1 MDLTSD
7 HPYWTVKNGILASY
21 PPLQSDVSCHV
32 AILGAG
38 ITGALIAETLSG
50 EGYDVCMID
59 ARDVG
64 RGSTSASTALL
75 QYEIDTHLTD
85 LIDRYGK
92 RSAELAYRAC
102 HESIDQLE
110 AKIRSL
116 EIDCHFSRRESVY
129 LASTESDW
137 PKVRKEGA
145 ARRSMGIHA
154 EEWSGADVADHFGLV
169 RPGAL
174 HSVQAA
180 QVDAYRLTHG
190 LLCTVRSRGGRIYD
204 RTRVTAVH
212 TNTEGVTL
220 DTDRGFRIK
229 ARKLIVASGYE
240 VTRMFGMS
248 GIVNLQSSF
257 ALASEPMDQK
267 DFWWHQCLLWES
279 ARPYFYLRSDSD
291 GRAIL
296 GGADEPFRNPKARD
310 KILSSKARTLEQQ
323 FREMFPGTPMEVAF
337 TWAGTFGETED
348 GLAYIGPHKKYP
360 NCLFALGFGGNG
372 ITFSMTAAGMTRD
385 ALSGKRNDYAE
396 VFSFDR

>member
-7 HPYWTVKNGILASY
+7 HPYWTVKNGILANY
-21 PPLQSDVSCHV
+21 PPLQSDVSCDV

-38 ITGALIAETLSG
+38 ITGALIAETLTA
-50 EGYDVCMID
+50 EGHEVCMVD

-85 LIDRYGK
+85 LIDRYGQ
-92 RSAELAYRAC
+92 RAAELAYRAC
-102 HESIDQLE
+102 HESIDLLE
-110 AKIRSL
+110 EKIRSL

-129 LASTESDW
+129 LASTEGDW
-137 PKVRKEGA
+137 PAVRKEGA
-145 ARRSMGIHA
+145 ARRAMGIQA
-154 EEWSGADVADHFGLV
+154 EEWSGAEVAERFGFV

-174 HSVQAA
+174 HSTQAA

-190 LLCTVRSRGGRIYD
+190 LLCAALSRGTRIHD
-204 RTRVTAVH
+204 RTRVTSVH
-212 TNTEGVTL
+212 THADGVTL
-220 DTDRGFRIK
+220 DTDRRSHIK
-229 ARKLIVASGYE
+229 ARKLVVASGYE

-248 GIVNLQSSF
+248 KIVNLQSSF
-257 ALASEPMDQK
+257 ALASEPMEEK

-296 GGADEPFRNPKARD
+296 GGADEPFRNPGARD
-310 KILSSKARTLEQQ
+310 KILPSKARTLEHQ

-337 TWAGTFGETED
+337 TWAGTFGETKD
-348 GLAYIGPHKKYP
+348 GLAFIGPHKKHP
-360 NCLFALGFGGNG
+360 NCLFPLGFGGNG
-372 ITFSMTAAGMTRD
+372 ITFSMTAADMIRD
-385 ALSGKRNDYAE
+385 ALTGKRNGYADVVAFE
-396 VFSFDR
+396 S